1 MTRYLHLHSPHQNEE
16 AQYSK
21 FDAKIKSYDGQQSW
35 FVEDDRKG
43 ELLSSVGGGTV
54 YWNGSD
60 E

>member
-1 MTRYLHLHSPHQNEE
+1 MHLHSPHQNEE